1 MTDNTPP
8 IFTFEVSVDIS
19 VSPATYSYTESGEPS
34 NGSVS
39 VTVPNT
45 KIVYQLVTE
54 GLTFTDPL
62 ITDDPDGDLT
72 YEISNGNRTLTIT
85 DSDADKEAICLKLVV
100 QDSAG
105 TTYTSPDPSID
116 NKPPQ

>member
-1 MTDNTPP
+1 MTDNNPP
-8 IFTFEVSVDIS
+8 TFTFEVSVNTS
-19 VSPATYSYTESGEPS
+19 VNPASYSYTENGEPS

-39 VTVPNT
+39 VTVPMT

-54 GLTFTDPL
+54 GLTFTDPK
-62 ITDDPDGDLT
+62 ITNDPDGDLT
-72 YEISNGNRTLTIT
+72 YEFSNGNRTLTIT
-85 DSDADKEAICLKLVV
+85 DSDADDETICLKLVV
-100 QDSAG
+100 KDITG